1 MISKAP
7 AIKLIFSALIL
18 ICAFTVLSCET
29 YNQDD
34 YEELVVVEAYA
45 VANNPLPIVRV
56 HTTSPA
62 EEFFD
67 PAETA
72 LSDGNVQIVLLD
84 ESGESEEVF
93 EYYYISANNG
103 IYIATNPAHRM
114 LPNRTYRLD
123 IDFNDRPEI
132 IRAYTTI
139 PDEFE
144 ILNIVADSVEYQSG
158 EQLEIII
165 SKTEGRTDRQVY
177 VFSIIADEP
186 EIENLTPFYRASF
199 DDENIE
205 LDDVLVNSSGLVNE
219 ANFDVNPDGTI
230 TLRFPWIGVAFFGQN
245 RIVTSLVDKNLSDLV
260 RSQEVQLGGSTLSP
274 GEIPNLVY
282 NIEGGIG
289 IFGSISSDTVQTNIT
304 RPSDL

>member
-165 SKTEGRTDRQVY
+165 SKTEGRTARQVY

-219 ANFDVNPDGTI
+219 ANFDVTPDGTI